1 MGHDSSAPTVVALGA
16 APLLLA
22 DLVAVAR
29 DHATVRLAP
38 EARDR
43 VAHSRELV
51 AGHLRGDRAVY
62 GLNTGFGALAD
73 VRIAPA
79 DIAQLQTNLIRS
91 HAAGIGDLLPRE
103 VVRGMMFVRAKTLA
117 AGFSGVRLALVERL
131 IEFLNVDLCPAV
143 PDRGSVGCSGDLAPL
158 AHIALCLIGE
168 GRVVRPDG
176 GVEPSGAAL
185 ARVGLEPL
193 ALEAKEG
200 LALINGTDGML
211 TLGALSHTDAQLL
224 FMAADIAAAMS
235 VEASLGTDRPFAADL
250 QALRPHP
257 GQADSAGNLRRL
269 LQGSPIIASHRESEH
284 AVQDSYSFRCA
295 PQVHGAGRD
304 VHAFCG
310 EVLRRELGAVIDN
323 PVVLTD
329 GRVESNGNF
338 HGEPL
343 AYALDALAIAV
354 SGVANIAE
362 RRTLWLLGPATG
374 RGLPAFLTVDPG
386 LRSGYMLAQYTQAA
400 LVSECKV
407 IGSPASLDS
416 IPTSNNQE
424 DHNSMGW
431 LSAVKLRRVVEM
443 VTTVVAIEVLCAA
456 QALNLRRGQE
466 PAEAT
471 GAALAALRKDVPF
484 LDEDREVAADIA
496 AAADLVRS
504 GRLIQAVEAV
514 TGPLR

>member
-1 MGHDSSAPTVVALGA
+1 MSVITIGA
-16 APLLLA
+16 QPLALA
-22 DLVAVAR
+22 DLVAVAWNR
-29 DHATVRLAP
+29 VAVRLAAP
-38 EARDR
+38 ARAGVQR
-43 VAHSRELV
+43 SRELV
-51 AGHLRGDRAVY
+51 EAHLRGDRAVY

-73 VRIAPA
+73 VRIAGA
-79 DIAQLQTNLIRS
+79 DIAQLQTNLVRS
-91 HAAGIGDLLPRE
+91 HAAGVGDLLPRE

-117 AGFSGVRLALVERL
+117 AGRSGVRPALVERL
-131 IEFLNVDLCPAV
+131 VELLNADICPAV

-168 GRVVRPDG
+168 GRVLRSDG
-176 GVEPSGAAL
+176 EVEDASAAL
-185 ARVGLEPL
+185 GRAGLEPL
-193 ALEAKEG
+193 TLEAKEG

-211 TLGALSHTDAQLL
+211 TLGALAQAEAQLI
-224 FMAADIAAAMS
+224 FTSADIAAAMS

-257 GQADSAGNLRRL
+257 GQARSASNLRRL
-269 LQGSPIIASHRESEH
+269 LQGSPIIASHRDSEH

-310 EVLRRELGAVIDN
+310 EVLLRELRSTIDN
-323 PVVLTD
+323 PVVLPD

-343 AYALDALAIAV
+343 AYALDALAMAV

-386 LRSGYMLAQYTQAA
+386 LRSGYMLAQYSQAA
-400 LVSECKV
+400 LVSECK
-407 IGSPASLDS
+407 IAASPASLDS

-431 LSAVKLRRVVEM
+431 LSGVKLRRVVQM

-456 QALNLRRGQE
+456 QALDLRRGQQ

-471 GAALAALRKDVPF
+471 SAALAALRKTVPF
-484 LDEDREVAADIA
+484 LDQDREVAVDIA
-496 AAADLVRS
+496 SATDLVGS
-504 GRLIQAVEAV
+504 GRLLQAVQAV
-514 TGPLR
+514 TGPLD